1 MLVVS
6 EASTRVLLLLQLEKF
21 PSLYRER
28 YVFYY
33 FGVSLGSVGFGVYAG
48 KPPSSSP
55 LLENPDRMAHFPQD
69 VMQAVQNGGNAGRIP
84 YGQLRGYNA
93 MQKQICES

>member
-1 MLVVS
+1 M
-6 EASTRVLLLLQLEKF
+6 LLLLKHEKK
-21 PSLYRER
+21 SLLYRGG
-28 YVFYY
+28 YFLKY
-33 FGVSLGSVGFGVYAG
+33 FGVSLEVGVYAG

-93 MQKQICES
+93 VQK